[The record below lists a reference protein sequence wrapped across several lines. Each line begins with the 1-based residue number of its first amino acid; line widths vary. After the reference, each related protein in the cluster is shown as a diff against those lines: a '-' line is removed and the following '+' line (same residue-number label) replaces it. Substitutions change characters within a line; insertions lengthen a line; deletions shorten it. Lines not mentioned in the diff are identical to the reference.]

1 MNKMHNNYLLS
12 DRSRT
17 SHILIRTICARANQA
32 NADVQ
37 RPAML
42 LRVFAE
48 LVNRMSQIRCEWTI
62 DVRLELSQVDFDDLK
77 IIDKY

>member
-1 MNKMHNNYLLS
+1 
-12 DRSRT
+12 
-17 SHILIRTICARANQA
+17 
-32 NADVQ
+32 
-37 RPAML
+37 ML

-77 IIDKY
+77 IIDKYWKSFKKQTLSYLQLKYKSLNGQDYG